1 MSERVGQRSMGRTV
15 GGLALLLIGFVG
27 MAAAFVGGLGIFTD
41 DLSCA
46 YSPRCQTNLLFVLVG
61 VAAAFLGLIIGFA
74 SLRTKPI
81 EALPAPQPI
90 VGVVQRPTGPPA
102 WAVICGALALG
113 VTLVCG
119 FLALN
124 WLLAYLADASN
135 PFSGLAL
142 LLAVG
147 AGIVATGF
155 LILGIMLFA
164 KKQ

>member
-1 MSERVGQRSMGRTV
+1 MSETVSRSVSKSISGV
-15 GGLALLLIGFVG
+15 LLLLIGFAGLVT
-27 MAAAFVGGLGIFTD
+27 ALAGGFGIYTD
-41 DLSCA
+41 DLSCT
-46 YSPRCQTNLLFVLVG
+46 YNPRCGTNVAMVAFG
-61 VAAAFLGLIIGFA
+61 VILTFAGFLIGLGL
-74 SLRTKPI
+74 LRGRPV
-81 EALPAPQPI
+81 EPVRPSQPI
-90 VGVVQRPTGPPA
+90 PDVVQGAGGPPA
-102 WAVICGALALG
+102 WALLCGALAFG

-124 WLLAYLADASN
+124 WLLAYLADAGN

-142 LLAVG
+142 LLSIG